1 MLLTIPGIGSITAAA
16 IIGEIEDITN
26 FKNADSVLAYAGLSL
41 RVYESGKYKANQVSI
56 TRKGSSYLRNAIFQ
70 TARQIVRRDNT
81 FKSYFEKK
89 LSEGKTYNCAIGHVT
104 KKLVR
109 VIFSILKNNK
119 DFKSVNN

>member
-1 MLLTIPGIGSITAAA
+1 M
-16 IIGEIEDITN
+16 N
-26 FKNADSVLAYAGLSL
+26 KL
-41 RVYESGKYKANQVSI
+41 REK
-56 TRKGSSYLRNAIFQ
+56 IFAWLQ
-70 TARQIVRRDNT
+70 KRQAARQIVRRDNT
-81 FKSYFEKK
+81 FKTYFEKK